1 MSEIEVS
8 LIDQS
13 GKNIRVRLPDD
24 RPIGQLAAAI
34 RRKLNMPETDE
45 RGRLQVVLHH
55 KVSGRDLQSERTL
68 AQENVQDGDT
78 LRLRMEAVAGTTVP
92 TQLATIVGLKPA

>member
-1 MSEIEVS
+1 MPEIEAN

-34 RRKLNMPETDE
+34 RRKLDIPEADE
-45 RGRLQVVLHH
+45 RGRLQVILHH
-55 KVSGRDLQSERTL
+55 KVSGRDLQPERTL
-68 AQENVQDGDT
+68 AQENVRNGET
-78 LRLRMEAVAGTTVP
+78 LRLRMEAVAGGRTSP
-92 TQLATIVGLKPA
+92 ALLAEGG

>member
-1 MSEIEVS
+1 MPEIEVN

-55 KVSGRDLQSERTL
+55 KVSGRDLQPERTL
-68 AQENVQDGDT
+68 AQESVQNGET
-78 LRLRMEAVAGTTVP
+78 LRLRMEAVAGGRKFRALLP
-92 TQLATIVGLKPA
+92 GEG